1 MNNENNKSILVIVAL
16 VTVLILVVALISAFW
31 PKYEM
36 QFIEFGLLGKDKIAD
51 NYFLYDNSTVS
62 TDSQVDWYLYIHN
75 HMGTSQDVI
84 VKVKLLNSEMEV
96 PNDQEHEPSP
106 YTPFIELPFSLL
118 NNDTLLVPFSWSI
131 TETILQDASILLK
144 QLKVNDQS
152 IEVDVSTFSYSFFR
166 MVFELWVYDPV
177 SQQYEFGWRS
187 TEAFSS
193 SSLHIG
199 FRVNLDL
206 E

>member
-1 MNNENNKSILVIVAL
+1 
-16 VTVLILVVALISAFW
+16 
-31 PKYEM
+31 M

-84 VKVKLLNSEMEV
+84 VKVKLLNSEMEI

-106 YTPFIELPFSLL
+106 FAPFIELPFSLL